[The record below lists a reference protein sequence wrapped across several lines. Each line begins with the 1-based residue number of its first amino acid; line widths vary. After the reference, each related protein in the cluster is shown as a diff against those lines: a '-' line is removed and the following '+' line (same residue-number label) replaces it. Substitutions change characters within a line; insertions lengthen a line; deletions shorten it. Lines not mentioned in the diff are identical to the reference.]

1 MTSDVMAELGE
12 TIRLVRK
19 ERHLKQKQLAA
30 LAGISS
36 NALSSIEKGYSFP
49 TQEHLKKL
57 AEAMQISLG
66 GLICR
71 CLTED
76 DIPEEKRAVFR
87 LFVPLILAD
96 FDASKIRITICK

>member
-1 MTSDVMAELGE
+1 MAELGE
-12 TIRLVRK
+12 TIRVVRK
-19 ERHLKQKQLAA
+19 EKHITKKQLAA
-30 LAGISS
+30 LAGISVT
-36 NALSSIEKGYSFP
+36 ALANIEKGYSFP

-57 AEAMQISLG
+57 AEAMHISLG

-87 LFVPLILAD
+87 LFVPLFLAD